1 MNKFNFE
8 FFINKKFIKYII
20 NGLVI
25 NVTSFAIY
33 ILFTSA
39 YFSFDPIL
47 VIMFLYPVVVF
58 FNFLAQNYLIFKK
71 KFKLSKFF
79 NFITFQIIIYFS
91 NILLLYILVNI
102 MEINHIIS
110 QLFILIFLTLINF
123 IITKK
128 IVE

>member
-1 MNKFNFE
+1 MLQVLR
-8 FFINKKFIKYII
+8 YIFYLHLHI
-20 NGLVI
+20 FL
-25 NVTSFAIY
+25 
-33 ILFTSA
+33 
-39 YFSFDPIL
+39 FDPIL
-47 VIMFLYPVVVF
+47 CNNVSISSNKVWIAS
-58 FNFLAQNYLIFKK
+58 FLAQNYLIFKK

-79 NFITFQIIIYFS
+79 NFIHQIIIYFS